1 MNKENNMIDTSSI
14 GIKRTF
20 TDFFG
25 EVKKVSYIGPYM
37 RCDAD
42 YVLNVTRRADQN
54 KHLNV
59 DGFPVTQWEVV
70 EWSED
75 LRKATR

>member
-1 MNKENNMIDTSSI
+1 MIDTSSI

-42 YVLNVTRRADQN
+42 YVLAMTRLGDEN
-54 KHLNV
+54 KRRNV
-59 DGFPVTQWEVV
+59 DGFPVTKWEVV

-75 LRKATR
+75 LRTATR